1 MRTDANKLTVM
12 TRAIFH
18 PPKLR
23 REECEDGERS
33 ATWLELFFDLIFV
46 VAIAQLA
53 HNFHEDF
60 SLAGL
65 AKLGILFVPVWWCW
79 IGATFYDTRF
89 DNDGLVDR
97 LITLVQMALVA
108 SIAANIHHGLGSSS
122 MDFALSYMAFRGV
135 LICQYIHAGYHVKE
149 ARPLTTWYAIGFS
162 ISWLFWLV
170 SVFVPLPWRFVLWG
184 LGLLVDFCTPLTAG
198 KRVVKVPPD
207 MAHTTERIG
216 LFTIIVLGE
225 SIVAVVGGVSD
236 IDWTPNSVTIALL
249 GLSIA
254 FSFWWMYFDTVDESP
269 LHAMRKGKMKIALTW
284 LYSHLPLAIGL
295 TATGVGV
302 EKMIHG
308 LEQDAAMG
316 EKVLFCL
323 AVSLCLTIL
332 SNLHWTSCELG
343 QTKCKRILTYY
354 RLAAAAFVLVLT
366 LACNVLSSLVVIS
379 LVAFACT
386 IQIVFDI
393 FNTCPQTIGKL

>member
-1 MRTDANKLTVM
+1 M
-12 TRAIFH
+12 TKAIFQ

-53 HNFHEDF
+53 HNYHEDF
-60 SLAGL
+60 SFLGL
-65 AKLGILFVPVWWCW
+65 IKLGILFIPVWWCW

-97 LITLVQMALVA
+97 LITLVQMAIAA
-108 SIAANIHHGLGSSS
+108 SIAANIHHALDSSS
-122 MDFALSYMAFRGV
+122 VAFALSYIAFRGV
-135 LICQYIHAGYHVKE
+135 LICQYIHAGYHVPQ
-149 ARPLTTWYAIGFS
+149 ARPLTTWYAVGFTGS
-162 ISWLFWLV
+162 IVFWLV
-170 SVFVPLPWRFVLWG
+170 SIFVPLPWRFVLWG
-184 LGLLVDFCTPLTAG
+184 VGLIIDFATPLTAG
-198 KRVVKVPPD
+198 ARVVKVPPD
-207 MAHTTERIG
+207 MSHTTERIG

-225 SIVAVVGGVSD
+225 SIVAVVGGVSENT
-236 IDWTPNSVTIALL
+236 WSLLSVAIALL

-269 LHAMRKGKMKIALTW
+269 LHAMRRGKMTVALTW

-308 LEQDAAMG
+308 LGHDSARG

-323 AVSLCLTIL
+323 AVALCLAIL

-343 QTKCKRILTYY
+343 QTKCKRVLTFY
-354 RLAAAAFVLVLT
+354 RLGAAAFVLT
-366 LACNVLSSLVVIS
+366 LALASSFLSSLVIIT

-393 FNTCPQTIGKL
+393 FNTCS

>member
-1 MRTDANKLTVM
+1 M
-12 TRAIFH
+12 TRAIFQ

-23 REECEDGERS
+23 REECEEGERS

-53 HNFHEDF
+53 HNYNEEFN
-60 SLAGL
+60 LWGL

-97 LITLVQMALVA
+97 LITLMQMAIA
-108 SIAANIHHGLGSSS
+108 ATMAANIHHGLGSSS
-122 MDFALSYMAFRGV
+122 VGFALSYIAFRGV
-135 LICQYIHAGYHVKE
+135 LICQYLHAGYHVPQ
-149 ARPLTTWYAIGFS
+149 ARSLTNWYAIGFTLS
-162 ISWLFWLV
+162 IIFWIV

-184 LGLLVDFCTPLTAG
+184 LGLIIDFATPLTAG
-198 KRVVKVPPD
+198 QRVANVPPD

-225 SIVAVVGGVSD
+225 SIVAVVGGVSERQWNP
-236 IDWTPNSVTIALL
+236 ISVAIALL

-254 FSFWWMYFDTVDESP
+254 FSFWWMYFDTVEESP
-269 LHAMRKGKMKIALTW
+269 LQAMRKGKMGTALTW
-284 LYSHLPLAIGL
+284 LYSHLPLTIGL

-308 LEQDAAMG
+308 LTHDTARG

-323 AVSLCLTIL
+323 AVALCLTIL

-343 QTKCKRILTYY
+343 QTKCKRVLTFY
-354 RLAAAAFVLVLT
+354 RLGAAAFVLT
-366 LACNVLSSLVVIS
+366 LAIASSALSSLAIIT

-386 IQIVFDI
+386 IQIVLDI
-393 FNTCPQTIGKL
+393 FNTCS

>member
-1 MRTDANKLTVM
+1 M
-12 TRAIFH
+12 TRAIFQ

-53 HNFHEDF
+53 HNFEADF
-60 SLAGL
+60 SLVGL
-65 AKLGILFVPVWWCW
+65 AKLTVLFIPVWWCW

-97 LITLVQMALVA
+97 LITLMQMAIAA
-108 SIAANIHHGLGSSS
+108 SLAANIHHGLSSS
-122 MDFALSYMAFRGV
+122 SVGFALSYIAFRGV
-135 LICQYIHAGYHVKE
+135 LICQYLHAGYHVPQ
-149 ARPLTTWYAIGFS
+149 ARPLTNWYAVGFS
-162 ISWLFWLV
+162 ISLSFWLV
-170 SVFVPLPWRFVLWG
+170 SVFVPLTWRFVLWG
-184 LGLLVDFCTPLTAG
+184 LGLIIDFATPLAAG
-198 KRVVKVPPD
+198 ARVVQVPPN

-225 SIVAVVGGVSD
+225 SIVAVVGGVSE
-236 IDWTPNSVTIALL
+236 IDWTPMSVAIALL

-269 LHAMRKGKMKIALTW
+269 LHAMRQGKMKVALTW
-284 LYSHLPLAIGL
+284 LYSHLPLAVGL

-308 LEQDAAMG
+308 LGEDAASD
-316 EKVLFCL
+316 EKILFCL
-323 AVSLCLTIL
+323 AVSLCLLIL

-343 QTKCKRILTYY
+343 QTKCKKILTYY
-354 RLAAAAFVLVLT
+354 RLAAAAFVLALT
-366 LACNVLSSLVVIS
+366 LACNLLSALTIIT
-379 LVAFACT
+379 LVAIACT

-393 FNTCPQTIGKL
+393 FNTCDG

>member
-1 MRTDANKLTVM
+1 MVK
-12 TRAIFH
+12 AIFQ
-18 PPKLR
+18 PPRLR
-23 REECEDGERS
+23 REECEEGERS

-53 HNFHEDF
+53 HNFKSDF
-60 SLAGL
+60 SFLGF
-65 AKLGILFVPVWWCW
+65 AKLALLFVPVWWCW

-97 LITLVQMALVA
+97 LITLLQMAIA
-108 SIAANIHHGLGSSS
+108 ATIAANIHHGLDSSS
-122 MDFALSYMAFRGV
+122 VAFALSYIAFRGV
-135 LICQYIHAGYHVKE
+135 LICQYLHAGYHVPQ
-149 ARPLTTWYAIGFS
+149 ARQLTNWYAWGFTGS
-162 ISWLFWLV
+162 IVFWLA
-170 SVFVPLPWRFVLWG
+170 SIFVPLPWRFLFWG
-184 LGLLVDFCTPLTAG
+184 IGLIIDFATPLTAG
-198 KRVVKVPPD
+198 KRVANVPPD

-225 SIVAVVGGVSD
+225 SIVAVVSGVAD
-236 IDWTPNSVTIALL
+236 REWTPVSVAIALL

-269 LHAMRKGKMKIALTW
+269 LQAMKTGQMKIALTW
-284 LYSHLPLAIGL
+284 LYSHLPLTIGL

-308 LEQDAAMG
+308 LGHDSASG
-316 EKVLFCL
+316 EKFLFCL
-323 AVSLCLTIL
+323 AVALCLLIL

-343 QTKCKRILTYY
+343 QTKCKRILTFY
-354 RLAAAAFVLVLT
+354 RLGAAAFVMA
-366 LACNVLSSLVVIS
+366 LAFASSILSSLVIIT
-379 LVAFACT
+379 LVAFACA

-393 FNTCPQTIGKL
+393 FNTCP

>member
-1 MRTDANKLTVM
+1 M
-12 TRAIFH
+12 TKAIFQ

-53 HNFHEDF
+53 HNFHDDF
-60 SLAGL
+60 SFLGL
-65 AKLGILFVPVWWCW
+65 VRLGALFVPVWWCW
-79 IGATFYDTRF
+79 VGATFYDTRF

-97 LITLVQMALVA
+97 LITLMQMAIAA

-122 MDFALSYMAFRGV
+122 VGFALSYVAFRGV
-135 LICQYIHAGYHVKE
+135 LICQYLHAGYHVPQ
-149 ARPLTTWYAIGFS
+149 ARLLTHWYAVGFTSS
-162 ISWLFWLV
+162 IVFWLFSLLL
-170 SVFVPLPWRFVLWG
+170 PLPWRFFLWG
-184 LGLLVDFCTPLTAG
+184 IGLIIDFATPLTAG
-198 KRVVKVPPD
+198 QRVVKVPPN
-207 MAHTTERIG
+207 MSHTTERIG

-225 SIVAVVGGVSD
+225 SIVAVVGGVSETA
-236 IDWTPNSVTIALL
+236 WSPMSVAIALL

-269 LHAMRKGKMKIALTW
+269 LQAMRQGKMTIALTW

-308 LEQDAAMG
+308 LGDDSARG

-323 AVSLCLTIL
+323 AVALCLAIL

-343 QTKCKRILTYY
+343 QTKCKRILTFY
-354 RLAAAAFVLVLT
+354 RLGAAAFVLT
-366 LACNVLSSLVVIS
+366 LALASSALSSLMIIT

-386 IQIVFDI
+386 IQIVLDI
-393 FNTCPQTIGKL
+393 FNTCSDR

>member
-1 MRTDANKLTVM
+1 M
-12 TRAIFH
+12 TRAIFQ

-60 SLAGL
+60 SFLGL
-65 AKLGILFVPVWWCW
+65 AKLAILFVPVWWCW

-97 LITLVQMALVA
+97 LITLMQMAIAA
-108 SIAANIHHGLGSSS
+108 SIAANIHHGLGRSSIG
-122 MDFALSYMAFRGV
+122 FALSYMAFRGV
-135 LICQYIHAGYHVKE
+135 LICQYLHAGYHVKE
-149 ARPLTTWYAIGFS
+149 ARPLTSWYAVGFT
-162 ISWLFWLV
+162 ISLLFWLA
-170 SVFVPLPWRFVLWG
+170 SVFVPIPWRFVLWG
-184 LGLLVDFCTPLTAG
+184 LGLIIDFAAPLTAG
-198 KRVVKVPPD
+198 KRVVEVPPD

-225 SIVAVVGGVSD
+225 SIVAVVGGVSE
-236 IDWTPNSVTIALL
+236 IEWTPMSVAIALL

-269 LHAMRKGKMKIALTW
+269 LHAMRKGKMRIALTW
-284 LYSHLPLAIGL
+284 LYSHLPLAVGL

-308 LEQDAAMG
+308 LGDDAASG

-323 AVSLCLTIL
+323 AVSLCLAIL
-332 SNLHWTSCELG
+332 SNLHWTSCQLG
-343 QTKCKRILTYY
+343 QTKCKKVLTYY
-354 RLAAAAFVLVLT
+354 RLAAAAFVLSLT
-366 LACNVLSSLVVIS
+366 FACAFLSSLTVIS

-386 IQIVFDI
+386 IQIVLDI
-393 FNTCPQTIGKL
+393 LNTCP

>member
-1 MRTDANKLTVM
+1 M
-12 TRAIFH
+12 TRAIFQ

-60 SLAGL
+60 SFLGLVKLA
-65 AKLGILFVPVWWCW
+65 ILFVPVWWCW

-97 LITLVQMALVA
+97 LITLMQMAIAA
-108 SIAANIHHGLGSSS
+108 SIAANIHHGLDSSS
-122 MDFALSYMAFRGV
+122 IGFALSYMAFRGV
-135 LICQYIHAGYHVKE
+135 LICQYLHAGYHVEE
-149 ARPLTTWYAIGFS
+149 ARPLTSWYAVGFT
-162 ISWLFWLV
+162 ISLLFWLA
-170 SVFVPLPWRFVLWG
+170 SVFVPIPWRFILWG
-184 LGLLVDFCTPLTAG
+184 LGLIIDFATPLTAG

-225 SIVAVVGGVSD
+225 SIVAVVGGVSE
-236 IDWTPNSVTIALL
+236 IEWTPISVAIALL

-269 LHAMRKGKMKIALTW
+269 LHAMRKGKMRVALTW
-284 LYSHLPLAIGL
+284 LYSHLPLAVGL

-308 LEQDAAMG
+308 LGDDAASG

-323 AVSLCLTIL
+323 AVSLCLAIL

-343 QTKCKRILTYY
+343 QTKCKKVLTYY
-354 RLAAAAFVLVLT
+354 RLAAAAFVLFLT
-366 LACNVLSSLVVIS
+366 FACTFLSSLTVIS

-386 IQIVFDI
+386 IQIVLDI
-393 FNTCPQTIGKL
+393 LNTCPQTSGPL